1 MPTLAR
7 QPVLY
12 PNLHRCF
19 VVLASL
25 DVLITAAVLKAG
37 GEEINPIAA
46 SVINSGAHTGM
57 TFFKFATVAFVL
69 VACEWIGRSSSTTTG
84 RRLAATAV
92 LANVFAIT
100 VGGTQLALFL
110 IDPTW

>member
-1 MPTLAR
+1 MAPIAR
-7 QPVLY
+7 EPVLY
-12 PNLHRCF
+12 PNLHRWF
-19 VVLASL
+19 VLFASL
-25 DVLITAAVLKAG
+25 DVLITAAVLKLG
-37 GEEINPIAA
+37 GHEINPIAA
-46 SVINSGAHTGM
+46 TIIDTGAHTGM

-69 VACEWIGRSSSTTTG
+69 IACECIGRSSAITG

>member
-1 MPTLAR
+1 MPPLAT

-19 VVLASL
+19 VLLASL
-25 DVLITAAVLKAG
+25 DVLITAAILNIG
-37 GEEINPIAA
+37 GEEVNPIAA
-46 SVINSGAHTGM
+46 SIINSGAHTGM

-69 VACEWIGRSSSTTTG
+69 VACEWIGRSSTTTG
-84 RRLAATAV
+84 RRLATTAV
-92 LANVFAIT
+92 LANTFAIT
-100 VGGTQLALFL
+100 VGGVQLAMFL